1 MALHSGDSNPLNRMF
16 SGAVGGAGDCRAPGT
31 GGPVATNQLF
41 GFHTTHKHVLGP
53 WRTQSSQCPH
63 NGHSG
68 SRGPSS
74 AAKLSIWQPS
84 PDRPLSLSPALALP
98 MCLPSAQLRLY
109 PPICCPEPS
118 GGAGTELLSGSL
130 LSLCPSQLPWETE
143 LTSPPPPPKYTQP
156 PSCSPPRWARKT
168 QVDNPTDGPGF
179 RHPLR
184 SVSQMWLPDRAQPT
198 LTKCQPPG
206 WSGI

>member
-143 LTSPPPPPKYTQP
+143 LTSPPPPPQIHTTTFLQP
-156 PSCSPPRWARKT
+156 A
-168 QVDNPTDGPGF
+168 
-179 RHPLR
+179 PLG
-184 SVSQMWLPDRAQPT
+184 AENT
-198 LTKCQPPG
+198 G
-206 WSGI
+206 